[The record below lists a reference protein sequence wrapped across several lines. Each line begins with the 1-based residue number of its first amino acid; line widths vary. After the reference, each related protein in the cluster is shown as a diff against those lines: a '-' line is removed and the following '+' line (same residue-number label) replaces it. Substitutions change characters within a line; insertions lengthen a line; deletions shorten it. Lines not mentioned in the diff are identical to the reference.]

1 MGINRR
7 KNSGSR
13 KYYISELTSS
23 ADWVYGEVC
32 KIGADST
39 NGHLKLDGVA
49 YAGPLEIRKDDFIA
63 VTRTASAAGVG
74 SVVRLTMAN
83 VTGLAAG
90 SEIDFTIKNIIL
102 DDRAGGQLIKKT
114 FKIVLTA
121 TDAAST
127 TALNDRIL
135 SELQGFFGSVANHY
149 TVTEQSSTTIDI
161 EDNIGGSLAHAKKNG
176 YLEGEVELGFTS
188 NSTNVTGAVTTNATK
203 PEGVRGVINRFV
215 DEADFSTGDVYT
227 TVTVEYW
234 DRDADGR
241 ARGDVMVRSQ
251 AVIYYNET
259 DIAAAADLGSAL
271 TYLNS
276 LVDHLVGYSGVGVG
290 DAIKLTTVADI
301 ANVKSDNT
309 IPVGALSVEVA
320 PDATDEFI
328 LISDGNSIGYRCN
341 IHNSH
346 ASQDVRVEPPATVAF
361 TTGAAGKYA
370 ELDTSDN
377 PMLSFAVITPTL
389 YDVASSSG
397 IIVTI
402 EA

>member
-39 NGHLKLDGVA
+39 NQHLKLDGVA

-63 VTRTASAAGVG
+63 VTRVASAAGVG
-74 SVVRLTMAN
+74 SVLRLTSSK
-83 VTGLAAG
+83 TGLSAG
-90 SEIDFTIKNIIL
+90 DEVNFTIKNIIL

-114 FKIVLTA
+114 FKIIVTATDIA
-121 TDAAST
+121 TDAA
-127 TALNDRIL
+127 LNDRVL
-135 SELQGFFGSVANHY
+135 AEMQNFFGSVAPHY
-149 TVTEQSSTTIDI
+149 TVNEQSSTTVDI
-161 EDNIGGSLAHAKKNG
+161 EDNIGGSLAHAKVNG
-176 YLEGEVELGFTS
+176 YLEGEVELGYES
-188 NSTNVTGAVTTNATK
+188 NSTNVTGSVTTSATK

-227 TVTVEYW
+227 TVTIEYW

-290 DAIKLTTVADI
+290 DAIKLTTSAS
-301 ANVKSDNT
+301 ATGTSDNT

-320 PDATDEFI
+320 PDANNEYI
-328 LISDGNSIGYRCN
+328 IISDGNSVGYRCN

-346 ASQDVRVEPPATVAF
+346 ASHVLRVEPPATVAF

-370 ELDTSDN
+370 ELDNANDN

-397 IIVTI
+397 VIVTI
-402 EA
+402 ES